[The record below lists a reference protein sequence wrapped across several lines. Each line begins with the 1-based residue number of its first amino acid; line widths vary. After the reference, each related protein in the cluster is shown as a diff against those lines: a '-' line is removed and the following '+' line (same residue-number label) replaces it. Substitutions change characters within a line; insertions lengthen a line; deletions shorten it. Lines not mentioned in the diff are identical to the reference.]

1 MYAQVCTRPD
11 IAFAVG
17 LLGRYQSNP
26 GHDHWVATKKV
37 LRYLKGTRDFML
49 TSRRV
54 DDLQL
59 VGFTDSDFAGCQ
71 DDRKYTSGYVFMM
84 TDGAVSWKS
93 AKQTLIA
100 SSTMQPEFV
109 ACYGAATQAVWFR
122 NFMRTFTVV
131 DFVSR
136 PIRLYCDNNYAVLFI
151 NNNKCIT
158 GSKHIE
164 IKYLTIKEKVKNGDV
179 TVEHISTDD
188 MVADLLTKGL
198 RPCIFERNAAS
209 MGLIASWDTLV

>member
-1 MYAQVCTRPD
+1 
-11 IAFAVG
+11 
-17 LLGRYQSNP
+17 
-26 GHDHWVATKKV
+26 
-37 LRYLKGTRDFML
+37 ML
-49 TSRRV
+49 TYRWV

-71 DDRKYTSGYVFMM
+71 DDRKSTSGYVFMIAG
-84 TDGAVSWKS
+84 GALSWKS
-93 AKQTLIA
+93 AKHTLIA
-100 SSTMQPEFV
+100 SLTMQAEFV

-122 NFMRTFTVV
+122 KFMRTFTVV

-136 PIRLYCDNNYAVLFI
+136 PIWLYCDNSSTVLFI
-151 NNNKCIT
+151 NNNKGIT

-188 MVADLLTKGL
+188 MVADPLTKCL
-198 RPCIFERNAAS
+198 RPCVFERHVAS
-209 MGLIASWDTLV
+209 MGLVASWDALV